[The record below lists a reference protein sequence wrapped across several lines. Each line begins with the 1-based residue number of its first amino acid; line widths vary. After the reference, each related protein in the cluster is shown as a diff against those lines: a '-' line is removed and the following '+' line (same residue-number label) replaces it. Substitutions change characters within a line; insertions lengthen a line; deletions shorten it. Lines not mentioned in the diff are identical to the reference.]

1 MYHPCVQAGV
11 RLLVIEHAKLWA
23 LLVTLPPK
31 FALSLL
37 RALVEV
43 APPSQMG
50 GSGTKTELFAPTS
63 PTRQSSTGGGGGGYG
78 GGGGGA
84 LGGGGGLDRPQRT
97 GRRVTAVRLRG
108 ARGGGGGAPGW
119 GQGKG

>member
-1 MYHPCVQAGV
+1 MSEVEAVDGPDQL

-23 LLVTLPPK
+23 LLVALPPK

-50 GSGTKTELFAPTS
+50 GAGTKAELFAPMS
-63 PTRQSSTGGGGGGYG
+63 PTRQRSTGGGGGGG
-78 GGGGGA
+78 GGDIITNNNYYGH
-84 LGGGGGLDRPQRT
+84 
-97 GRRVTAVRLRG
+97 RRHQ
-108 ARGGGGGAPGW
+108 PH
-119 GQGKG
+119 QQS

>member
-1 MYHPCVQAGV
+1 M

-63 PTRQSSTGGGGGGYG
+63 PARQSSSGGGGGGGRGDG
-78 GGGGGA
+78 GGGGG
-84 LGGGGGLDRPQRT
+84 GGGGLRAEH
-97 GRRVTAVRLRG
+97 VTWTSAG
-108 ARGGGGGAPGW
+108 
-119 GQGKG
+119 